1 MRIIKWYISV
11 HQGLFLN
18 ASPDSLIID
27 SSTILPTVAMALNAT
42 GKKHKMTYVDAP
54 VSGGVTGAAAGT
66 LTFMVGAENNE
77 IFNTVKPILECMG
90 KNVFNCDKV
99 GAGQIAKVCNNMALA
114 VEMIGIA

>member
-1 MRIIKWYISV
+1 
-11 HQGLFLN
+11 
-18 ASPDSLIID
+18 
-27 SSTILPTVAMALNAT
+27 MALNAT

-66 LTFMVGAENNE
+66 LTFMVGAENTE